1 MQRADWAD
9 QILSLTKAREISLRE
24 LAADMGVS
32 HVYLGSVVRGEKPP
46 SAKLKIKLWAQTN
59 CDLSREQM
67 LELLLPDDIAEEFH
81 AFEVAR
87 GKTEPSQAD
96 SPGVNE

>member
-1 MQRADWAD
+1 MTSVDWAGE
-9 QILSLTKAREISLRE
+9 ILSLAKARSISLRE
-24 LAADMGVS
+24 MASVMGVS

-46 SAKLKIKLWAQTN
+46 SAKLKIKLWAQMN

-87 GKTEPSQAD
+87 GKTEPSKACT
-96 SPGVNE
+96 PGGSE

>member
-1 MQRADWAD
+1 MQRSDWAD
-9 QILSLTKAREISLRE
+9 QILSLTKARELSLRE

-32 HVYLGSVVRGEKPP
+32 HVYLGKVVRGEKPP
-46 SAKLKIKLWAQTN
+46 SAKLKIKVWAQTD

-81 AFEVAR
+81 AFEQAR
-87 GKTEPSQAD
+87 SKATPSQAGK
-96 SPGVNE
+96 PGGRE